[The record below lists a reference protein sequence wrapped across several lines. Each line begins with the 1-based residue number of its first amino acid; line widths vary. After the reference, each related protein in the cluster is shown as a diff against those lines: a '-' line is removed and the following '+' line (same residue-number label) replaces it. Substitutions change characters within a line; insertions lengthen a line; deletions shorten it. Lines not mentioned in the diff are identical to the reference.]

1 MVRSDDG
8 GETFSYPIRLS
19 DGSESTG
26 PPRLTGERDRVFVV
40 WDQIGGTEAAV
51 MLARVGEPPRD
62 LSEGRGGFLPTV
74 ATLDDLVVIAWYTD
88 TLVNQEVYVVRSN
101 DGGESFS
108 APVKMSTGQERAY
121 APSVAIDDNGVVFI
135 AWHDRTRGIF
145 DIFVTVSDDGARS
158 FGEPRRISG
167 SDDGAIYPG
176 LAKSPDGGAALA
188 WLSAGAV
195 LLGEV
200 SPEGD
205 LATTARLL
213 NVPDDAGPP
222 RVAQTASGPIV
233 AWDDIGPVSRE
244 IDLSDGAPSKMAPR
258 LRLHRSNSKPSTR
271 VGTCMSCRRQAAVHR
286 RLSSLTEMTVSSS
299 PTRRLPSRP
308 TNSGRRSIDLEEERS
323 GT

>member
-1 MVRSDDG
+1 M
-8 GETFSYPIRLS
+8 
-19 DGSESTG
+19 
-26 PPRLTGERDRVFVV
+26 V
-40 WDQIGGTEAAV
+40 WDQIGDTEAGAGWR
-51 MLARVGEPPRD
+51 ADPGPVGGP
-62 LSEGRGGFLPTV
+62 GRILPTV
-74 ATLDDLVVIAWYTD
+74 ATLDDLVVVAWYTD
-88 TLVNQEVYVVRSN
+88 TVVYQEVYVVRSD

-167 SDDGAIYPG
+167 SDDGAIYPD

-205 LATTARLL
+205 LAAAARLL
-213 NVPDDAGPP
+213 NVPDDAGHPGLRRP
-222 RVAQTASGPIV
+222 RP
-233 AWDDIGPVSRE
+233 
-244 IDLSDGAPSKMAPR
+244 APSWRGTTSGQYRGRSTCRMAPLQGWRRQLR
-258 LRLHRSNSKPSTR
+258 LRLSNSKPSTR
-271 VGTCMSCRRQAAVHR
+271 VGTCMSCSRQAAVHR
-286 RLSSLTEMTVSSS
+286 RRPEPYPSGATWM
-299 PTRRLPSRP
+299 RL
-308 TNSGRRSIDLEEERS
+308 
-323 GT
+323 